1 METRLHQLLTELEKA
16 GRRHDAQEPDN
27 ARKMLNLEQATA
39 HLLSIMV
46 RSSRRTRLL
55 EIGTSNGYST
65 IWLAWA
71 ARSIG
76 GQVISID
83 RDEHKLALAD
93 ANLRQAGLRD
103 VVELICGDATQ
114 VVADLPGPF
123 DFVFFD
129 SDRLSALSQLAL
141 LLPKLTADV
150 LLLADNALS
159 HSQEIAAYL
168 SAVQALPQFDHLV
181 IPIGKGLSMAYR
193 QTGNEDRLGEI

>member
-1 METRLHQLLTELEKA
+1 
-16 GRRHDAQEPDN
+16 
-27 ARKMLNLEQATA
+27 
-39 HLLSIMV
+39 
-46 RSSRRTRLL
+46 
-55 EIGTSNGYST
+55 
-65 IWLAWA
+65 
-71 ARSIG
+71 
-76 GQVISID
+76 VISID

-93 ANLRQAGLRD
+93 ANLYQAGLRD

-114 VVADLPGPF
+114 VVADLTGPF

-129 SDRLSALSQLAL
+129 ADRLSAPSQLAL

-193 QTGNEDRLGEI
+193 QTGNEDRLGEV